1 MEETKTKRTDKT
13 VLFKGVKI
21 LIFAALSL
29 FMGPILLSF
38 AYSKPESP
46 YYLPLLIV
54 GCAVCAMAVFMV
66 FKGLKTIMDSMF
78 KK

>member
-1 MEETKTKRTDKT
+1 MEENRTDKT
-13 VLFKGVKI
+13 VLFKGIKI
-21 LIFAALSL
+21 LIFSVLTL

-46 YYLPLLIV
+46 YYYPLLII